1 MTILGMVFLLYPRLY
16 YTHFEGPLA
25 TCSISSEFSSTFY
38 TLSLYFVDTFPEKQ
52 GVCAGFGRYFS
63 TCVAACWRGSFNWE
77 GFNSLVQHFLHSI
90 QIPSRCTCETSSR
103 SGDGSREIS
112 TESQVSFFLPFY
124 TRPMKLLSSAAH
136 PTLSC
141 SASFPGVRVSLR
153 KSLLLEAMTSYFYP
167 LHLVCGLMGLCCYA
181 GGEQWNSSDDDFWAH
196 MRRQG
201 GGEQGE
207 QREPRSMDQKV
218 RLALEKS
225 CL

>member
-1 MTILGMVFLLYPRLY
+1 MLGAWPLPQHVCGSLLKGFLQIGNDLTLWFDIPRILLRYLQDVHRIPAVGLEM
-16 YTHFEGPLA
+16 
-25 TCSISSEFSSTFY
+25 
-38 TLSLYFVDTFPEKQ
+38 
-52 GVCAGFGRYFS
+52 GV
-63 TCVAACWRGSFNWE
+63 
-77 GFNSLVQHFLHSI
+77 
-90 QIPSRCTCETSSR
+90 
-103 SGDGSREIS
+103 IS

-201 GGEQGE
+201 GGRQGE
-207 QREPRSMDQKV
+207 QREPRSMDQKI
-218 RLALEKS
+218 RLAPGEILPLGRLFSWGVLPQAPVGAQGRE
-225 CL
+225 L